1 MGQKKRDFAEF
12 KNQGKCRKKGTD
24 MKHLENEV
32 ACFGATDEIRCQ
44 IGEELSKRYAFQPS
58 NYIPEVFWCKIL
70 LLPSGPGSHYYDVNF
85 TVDSIFLSLR
95 PPGKMML
102 KDKWEELMNNSKE
115 TPPKDSPL
123 VAGQQSNTG
132 QFDHPVRNMTPCDY
146 IDLPEKQCP

>member
-95 PPGKMML
+95 PPGK
-102 KDKWEELMNNSKE
+102 
-115 TPPKDSPL
+115 L

>member
-58 NYIPEVFWCKIL
+58 NYIPEALVAYQRKGNKDRLRVYWQHFPLSSSTWETVQNFENFENDCKT
-70 LLPSGPGSHYYDVNF
+70 Y
-85 TVDSIFLSLR
+85 
-95 PPGKMML
+95 MML

-123 VAGQQSNTG
+123 Q
-132 QFDHPVRNMTPCDY
+132 
-146 IDLPEKQCP
+146 E